1 MNTASLKILDHGHL
15 ILKNLPPNTTVAMLS
30 EEPLGNALNKYEF
43 FVKSFFKTANINFL
57 EGQNKTHKFNERGH
71 FRQDS
76 DEHR

>member
-1 MNTASLKILDHGHL
+1 M
-15 ILKNLPPNTTVAMLS
+15 AMLS

-71 FRQDS
+71 SRQDS